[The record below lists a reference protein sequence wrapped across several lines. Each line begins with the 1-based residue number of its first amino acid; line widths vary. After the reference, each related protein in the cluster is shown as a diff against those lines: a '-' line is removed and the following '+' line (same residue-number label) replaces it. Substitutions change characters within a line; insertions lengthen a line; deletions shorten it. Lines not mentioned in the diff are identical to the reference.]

1 MMTMNEV
8 EDEQD
13 VFKHP
18 LYKEI
23 HDRIYK
29 KHRNICILICG
40 NTGTG
45 KSMLSLRI
53 AEKLDPTFTRDNVKE
68 RVIVTATQFA
78 QLISNKDDNRL
89 QKGAVFV
96 VDEIGAGAAGNREW
110 YSVGNKMISVILQT
124 FRTRQL
130 IMIMTVPNMSFV
142 DVAVRKLVDVLIET
156 KKIDFNTNKT
166 KARVWKLNYNK
177 ISGNSEPFRQRFRQK
192 NEYGETVILDC
203 MWFKRCDIK
212 LANAYEKYANAF
224 KQQMAEQAYANILR
238 SQQKID
244 RKSNFDIDGIVNK
257 IMGDKEKYYKPYGGG
272 LILNKAMI
280 EVDFGIG
287 SARSKQVIE
296 RIKSLN
302 ENGKNISTHDI

>member
-1 MMTMNEV
+1 MTTTINENDI
-8 EDEQD
+8 ENDI
-13 VFKHP
+13 FTHP

-29 KHRNICILICG
+29 KHRNICILIVG

-68 RVIVTATQFA
+68 RVIVTASQFA
-78 QLISNKDDNRL
+78 QLIANKDDTRL

-110 YSVGNKMISVILQT
+110 YSVGNKMISIILQT

-156 KKIDFNTNKT
+156 KKIDFHSNKT
-166 KARVWKLNYNK
+166 KARVWKLNFNK
-177 ISGNSEPFRQRFRQK
+177 ISGNSEPFRQRFRTK

-224 KQQMAEQAYANILR
+224 KQEMAEQAYANILR
-238 SQQKID
+238 SQQKIKK
-244 RKSNFDIDGIVNK
+244 KSSFDIDGVVNK
-257 IMGDKEKYYKPYGGG
+257 IMQDKEQYYKPYNGKI
-272 LILNKAMI
+272 ILNRAKI

-287 SARSKQVIE
+287 ANRSSQVMEKI
-296 RIKSLN
+296 RNL
-302 ENGKNISTHDI
+302 T